1 MKRFRSSWRVMRPAL
16 LVVCCV
22 VAAASAPGF
31 AQEKEKEV
39 PRAGNGVTLPKPTH
53 TEKPK
58 YTAEAMKRGIQG
70 SVLLDMV
77 VLTDGTV
84 DSVKVVRSLDPTY
97 GLDDEA
103 IRAARQW
110 RFEPGLKD
118 GKPVAVLVTLE
129 LTFWLRDKKET
140 TETNEK
146 KDNSGKNENTE
157 KKDTNEK

>member
-1 MKRFRSSWRVMRPAL
+1 MKKSRASWRVMRPAV
-16 LVVCCV
+16 LVACCV
-22 VAAASAPGF
+22 VAVASSPGF
-31 AQEKEKEV
+31 AQDKEKEI

-53 TEKPK
+53 SEKPQ
-58 YTAEAMKRGIQG
+58 YTAEAMRRRIQG
-70 SVLLDMV
+70 SVLLEMV
-77 VLTDGTV
+77 VLPDGTV
-84 DSVKVVRSLDPTY
+84 GSVKVVRSLDPTY